1 MLPLRTNLVY
11 VKRERAS
18 NGWTFQ
24 GVFVI
29 STVIMLVTMAADVAI
44 NQKVTQLS
52 GIVLLCISILSAWNV
67 RRNDFSAAV
76 SAPPIVWLLGIETVG
91 QFGKMPGGTFLR
103 KQIIH
108 VAYGLANNAIWIV
121 LSVVAA
127 IVITTV
133 RRGRH
138 S

>member
-1 MLPLRTNLVY
+1 M
-11 VKRERAS
+11 KRQLAS
-18 NGWTFQ
+18 QGWTFQ

-29 STVIMLVTMAADVAI
+29 SLIAVLFAMAADIAI
-44 NQKVTQLS
+44 TGKVTWIS
-52 GIVLLCISILSAWNV
+52 GATLFAVSILSAWNV
-67 RRNDFSAAV
+67 RRNDLSAAI
-76 SAPPIVWLLGIETVG
+76 SAPPIVWLIGIETVG
-91 QFGKMPGGTFLR
+91 QLGKMPGGSFLR

-108 VAYGLANNAIWIV
+108 LAYGLANNAIWIV
-121 LSVVAA
+121 LSVVMA

>member
-1 MLPLRTNLVY
+1 L
-11 VKRERAS
+11 AS
-18 NGWTFQ
+18 HGWTFQ
-24 GVFVI
+24 GVFII
-29 STVIMLVTMAADVAI
+29 STIAVLTAMAADIALTH
-44 NQKVTQLS
+44 KVTWIS
-52 GIVLLCISILSAWNV
+52 GFVLFAVSLLSAWNV
-67 RRNDFSAAV
+67 RRNDFTAAV

-91 QFGKMPGGTFLR
+91 QLGKMPGGSFVR

-108 VAYGLANNAIWIV
+108 LAYGLANNAIWIV
-121 LSVVAA
+121 LSVFMA

>member
-1 MLPLRTNLVY
+1 
-11 VKRERAS
+11 
-18 NGWTFQ
+18 
-24 GVFVI
+24 
-29 STVIMLVTMAADVAI
+29 MAADVAI
-44 NQKVTQLS
+44 TGKITQLS
-52 GIVLLCISILSAWNV
+52 GIVLLCVSILSAWNV

-76 SAPPIVWLLGIETVG
+76 SAPPIVWLLGVETVG
-91 QFGKMPGGTFLR
+91 QFGKMPGGSFVR

-108 VAYGLANNAIWIV
+108 LAYGLANNALWVV
-121 LSVVAA
+121 LSVVMA

>member
-1 MLPLRTNLVY
+1 M
-11 VKRERAS
+11 KRQLAS
-18 NGWTFQ
+18 HGWTFQ

-29 STVIMLVTMAADVAI
+29 SLVAVLVAMAADIAI
-44 NQKVTQLS
+44 TGKVTWIS
-52 GIVLLCISILSAWNV
+52 GATLFIVSILSAWNV
-67 RRNDFSAAV
+67 RRNDLSAAI
-76 SAPPIVWLLGIETVG
+76 SAPPIVWFIGIETVG
-91 QFGKMPGGTFLR
+91 QLGKMPGGSFLR

-108 VAYGLANNAIWIV
+108 LAYGLANNAIWIV
-121 LSVVAA
+121 LSVAMA